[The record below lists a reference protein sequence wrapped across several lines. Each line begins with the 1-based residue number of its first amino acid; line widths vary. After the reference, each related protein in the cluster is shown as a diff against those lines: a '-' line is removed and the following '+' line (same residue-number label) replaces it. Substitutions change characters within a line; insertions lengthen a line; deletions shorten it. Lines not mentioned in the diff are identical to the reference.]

1 MDFSVISDN
10 LSYLLLGA
18 YPDGP
23 LGGAALTLLLASLS
37 GLASA
42 VLGLVLG
49 VALAVLPGKPRLLLV
64 ALLGFFRAIPVLML
78 IFWTYFLL
86 PIVFHVD
93 VPALATV
100 VCALSLIGGAYLAH
114 SVYAGI
120 HSLPAGQWAAAR
132 ALGLR
137 PWQVL
142 RLVILPQALP
152 VMLPS
157 FLNQWVSLIKDTS
170 LAYVIGV
177 GELSFVATQVSNR
190 VMVHP
195 TEIFLFVALLYFLLC
210 TSLDLAAAFLARRR
224 RAQAAAGG
232 SGVAARPRVVDQ
244 VAEVMRRGAQ
254 DAIVPA
260 VEHAQ
265 RRHLHGPPAPG
276 VGAGQAAGLLLRLG
290 GSWKNS
296 RYWLCR

>member
-142 RLVILPQALP
+142 RLVILPQAFRKMTPL
-152 VMLPS
+152 LLQQS
-157 FLNQWVSLIKDTS
+157 IILFQDTS
-170 LAYVIGV
+170 LVYTV
-177 GELSFVATQVSNR
+177 GL
-190 VMVHP
+190 MD
-195 TEIFLFVALLYFLLC
+195 FLN
-210 TSLDLAAAFLARRR
+210 SAR
-224 RAQAAAGG
+224 
-232 SGVAARPRVVDQ
+232 S
-244 VAEVMRRGAQ
+244 RG
-254 DAIVPA
+254 DII
-260 VEHAQ
+260 
-265 RRHLHGPPAPG
+265 
-276 VGAGQAAGLLLRLG
+276 GQANEFLIFAGLVYFVVSFTASFAVKRLQ
-290 GSWKNS
+290 K
-296 RYWLCR
+296 RLTV